1 MTETAHRELQ
11 PLRGNALEVAAYLRH
26 AGIFFAFNHPFHFYQ
41 GQLPLE
47 RYLELLVEAA
57 PAIETRNGA
66 MLPAHNHLAA
76 ELARTRGKV
85 IVGGSDA
92 HTLRRVGTTWT
103 AAPGATREEFLA
115 NVAAG
120 RGRVGGVHGGTL
132 QLAADIYGVIAQ
144 VLAQPGRPAT
154 PRADRA
160 ASDPRRQLLAGH
172 AARGVRAADR
182 GGPLEAA
189 RGALGRVIGEGPR
202 AGDRCR
208 GASAGRDRAGART
221 VSTSGSPRRV
231 AITGIGIVS
240 ALGTGREANWEHM
253 IAGLCGLRPV
263 TIFDVSAFRSQI
275 AGEID
280 TFDLQARFTPYQRR
294 RWSRSEQFGVVA
306 AAEAFEDSGL
316 LDGSLDRTR
325 VGVLL
330 GAGTGD
336 LVRNEEYYFQL
347 LTEGIDRT
355 RPTWIH
361 HHFSNA
367 PVDVLAQHFDL
378 QGARSCVVAACS
390 SSTIAIGQA
399 ADLILD
405 GELDAA
411 ICGGTDALARLT
423 FSGFNALRLMD
434 PEPCK
439 PFDKARAGMSIG
451 EGAAMLV
458 LEDMARARARG
469 ATIYAE
475 LAGYSLSCEAYHAT
489 APEPEGRAVGGMIR
503 TALASAGVNVDEVEH
518 VNCHGTATPQ
528 NDRAE
533 ARGLHVVF
541 GERARRI
548 PVNSIKSMVGH
559 CLGTAG
565 AIEAAVLALTV
576 KRGVIPPTIHHD
588 TTDPECEVDVV
599 ANTAREVPVR
609 CGVSTSL
616 AFGGNDAALVMR
628 AV

>member
-1 MTETAHRELQ
+1 
-11 PLRGNALEVAAYLRH
+11 V
-26 AGIFFAFNHPFHFYQ
+26 
-41 GQLPLE
+41 
-47 RYLELLVEAA
+47 
-57 PAIETRNGA
+57 
-66 MLPAHNHLAA
+66 
-76 ELARTRGKV
+76 
-85 IVGGSDA
+85 
-92 HTLRRVGTTWT
+92 TL
-103 AAPGATREEFLA
+103 
-115 NVAAG
+115 
-120 RGRVGGVHGGTL
+120 
-132 QLAADIYGVIAQ
+132 
-144 VLAQPGRPAT
+144 
-154 PRADRA
+154 
-160 ASDPRRQLLAGH
+160 
-172 AARGVRAADR
+172 
-182 GGPLEAA
+182 
-189 RGALGRVIGEGPR
+189 
-202 AGDRCR
+202 
-208 GASAGRDRAGART
+208 
-221 VSTSGSPRRV
+221 
-231 AITGIGIVS
+231 
-240 ALGTGREANWEHM
+240 
-253 IAGLCGLRPV
+253 
-263 TIFDVSAFRSQI
+263 FDVSAFRSQI
-275 AGEID
+275 AGQVD

-294 RWSRSEQFGVVA
+294 RWSRSELIGVVA
-306 AAEAFEDSGL
+306 ATEAFDDAGL
-316 LDGSLDRTR
+316 LDGTIDRTR
-325 VGVLL
+325 IGVLL

-336 LVRNEEYYFQL
+336 LVRNEEYYFRL
-347 LTEGIDRT
+347 LTDGIERT

-439 PFDKARAGMSIG
+439 PFDTARAGMSIG

-458 LEDMARARARG
+458 LEDMDRARARG

-475 LAGYSLSCEAYHAT
+475 LAGYGLSCEAYHAT
-489 APEPEGRAVGGMIR
+489 APEPEGRAVGGMIAR
-503 TALASAGVNVDEVEH
+503 ALASAGVNADEVDH

-533 ARGLHVVF
+533 SRGLRVAF
-541 GERARRI
+541 GDRARRI

-588 TTDPECEVDVV
+588 TTDPEFEVDVV
-599 ANTAREVPVR
+599 ANVAREVPVR

>member
-1 MTETAHRELQ
+1 
-11 PLRGNALEVAAYLRH
+11 
-26 AGIFFAFNHPFHFYQ
+26 
-41 GQLPLE
+41 
-47 RYLELLVEAA
+47 
-57 PAIETRNGA
+57 
-66 MLPAHNHLAA
+66 ML
-76 ELARTRGKV
+76 
-85 IVGGSDA
+85 
-92 HTLRRVGTTWT
+92 
-103 AAPGATREEFLA
+103 
-115 NVAAG
+115 
-120 RGRVGGVHGGTL
+120 
-132 QLAADIYGVIAQ
+132 
-144 VLAQPGRPAT
+144 
-154 PRADRA
+154 
-160 ASDPRRQLLAGH
+160 
-172 AARGVRAADR
+172 
-182 GGPLEAA
+182 
-189 RGALGRVIGEGPR
+189 
-202 AGDRCR
+202 
-208 GASAGRDRAGART
+208 
-221 VSTSGSPRRV
+221 
-231 AITGIGIVS
+231 
-240 ALGTGREANWEHM
+240 
-253 IAGLCGLRPV
+253 AGLCGLRPV
-263 TIFDVSAFRSQI
+263 TLFDVSAFRSQI

-306 AAEAFEDSGL
+306 AAEALEDAGL
-316 LDGSLDRTR
+316 LVDELDRTR

-336 LVRNEEYYFQL
+336 LVRNEEYYFRL
-347 LTEGIDRT
+347 LTNGIDRS

-399 ADLILD
+399 ADLIQD

-439 PFDKARAGMSIG
+439 PFDKARQGMSIG

-458 LEDMARARARG
+458 LEDMARAQARG

-475 LAGYSLSCEAYHAT
+475 LAGHGLSCEAYHAT
-489 APEPEGRAVGGMIR
+489 APEPEGRAVGGTIR
-503 TALASAGVNVDEVEH
+503 SALDSAGVDPGEVDH

-533 ARGLHVVF
+533 SRGLHVVF
-541 GERARRI
+541 GERARQI

-565 AIEAAVLALTV
+565 AIEAAVLALTI

-599 ANTAREVPVR
+599 ANVAREVPVR

>member
-1 MTETAHRELQ
+1 
-11 PLRGNALEVAAYLRH
+11 
-26 AGIFFAFNHPFHFYQ
+26 
-41 GQLPLE
+41 
-47 RYLELLVEAA
+47 
-57 PAIETRNGA
+57 
-66 MLPAHNHLAA
+66 
-76 ELARTRGKV
+76 
-85 IVGGSDA
+85 
-92 HTLRRVGTTWT
+92 
-103 AAPGATREEFLA
+103 
-115 NVAAG
+115 
-120 RGRVGGVHGGTL
+120 
-132 QLAADIYGVIAQ
+132 
-144 VLAQPGRPAT
+144 
-154 PRADRA
+154 
-160 ASDPRRQLLAGH
+160 
-172 AARGVRAADR
+172 
-182 GGPLEAA
+182 
-189 RGALGRVIGEGPR
+189 
-202 AGDRCR
+202 
-208 GASAGRDRAGART
+208 
-221 VSTSGSPRRV
+221 VSTSGSDRRV

-240 ALGTGREANWEHM
+240 SLGAGREANWEHM
-253 IAGLCGLRPV
+253 VAGLCGLRPV
-263 TIFDVSAFRSQI
+263 TLFDVSAFRSQI

-294 RWSRSEQFGVVA
+294 RWSRSEQLGVVA
-306 AAEAFEDSGL
+306 ATEAFEDAGV
-316 LDGSLDRTR
+316 LDGQLDRTR
-325 VGVLL
+325 IGVLL

-336 LVRNEEYYFQL
+336 LLRNEEYYFQL

-439 PFDKARAGMSIG
+439 PFDKARQGMSIG

-458 LEDMARARARG
+458 LEDMARAQARG
-469 ATIYAE
+469 VTIYAE
-475 LAGYSLSCEAYHAT
+475 LAGYGLSCEAYHAT
-489 APEPEGRAVGGMIR
+489 APEPEGRAIGGTITR
-503 TALASAGVNVDEVEH
+503 ALASAGVAADEVDH

-541 GERARRI
+541 GDRARRI

-588 TTDPECEVDVV
+588 TTDPECDVDVV